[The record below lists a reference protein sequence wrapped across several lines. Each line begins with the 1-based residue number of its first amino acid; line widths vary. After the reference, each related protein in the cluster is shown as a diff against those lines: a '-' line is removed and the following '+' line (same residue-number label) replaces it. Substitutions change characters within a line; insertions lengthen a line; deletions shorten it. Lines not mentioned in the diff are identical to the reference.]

1 MGNIGRKLNSKIVGS
16 VVPRLVACYHS
27 GLLNEILGN
36 PPTDYDNGRVAG
48 LLSDLGAFVNIMH
61 VVHNIET
68 IDYDFV
74 ARRFMT
80 PFWRT
85 YDLVMLW
92 LALIH
97 GLNGV
102 RTLIED
108 YVGPRGWRVVSL
120 ASLYVIGFVFLA
132 LGSLVILT
140 FQPVAH

>member
-1 MGNIGRKLNSKIVGS
+1 MNVGRPRPESGIELYAWLFMRVSG
-16 VVPRLVACYHS
+16 VVLL
-27 GLLNEILGN
+27 GLALTHL
-36 PPTDYDNGRVAG
+36 A
-48 LLSDLGAFVNIMH
+48 IMH
-61 VVHNIET
+61 VINNIEV
-68 IDYDFV
+68 IDYQFV
-74 ARRFMT
+74 AHRFMT

-108 YVGPRGWRVVSL
+108 YVRARGWRVVSL
-120 ASLYVIGFVFLA
+120 ASLYLLGFVFLA

-140 FQPVAH
+140 FHPAT